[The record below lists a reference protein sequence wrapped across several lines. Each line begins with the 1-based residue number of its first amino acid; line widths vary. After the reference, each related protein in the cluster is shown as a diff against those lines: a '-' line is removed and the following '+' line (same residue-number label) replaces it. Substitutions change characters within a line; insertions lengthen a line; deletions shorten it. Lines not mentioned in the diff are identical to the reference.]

1 MSNARENR
9 IKQLEEELAYLRG
22 ICARQQET
30 ISTQQEAI
38 VHLNIRT
45 DSTMACLANIYG
57 ETVTLEDGRQARRA
71 KMPQKDYHGVLD
83 NFDPSV
89 VREGE
94 YEDGFFVITVAPR
107 AGEAA
112 NDATV

>member
-22 ICARQQET
+22 ICDRQQKTIIGQQET
-30 ISTQQEAI
+30 ITQ
-38 VHLNIRT
+38 LNFT
-45 DSTMACLANIYG
+45 HCSTMACLANVYG
-57 ETVTLEDGRQARRA
+57 DTVTLDDGRQARRA